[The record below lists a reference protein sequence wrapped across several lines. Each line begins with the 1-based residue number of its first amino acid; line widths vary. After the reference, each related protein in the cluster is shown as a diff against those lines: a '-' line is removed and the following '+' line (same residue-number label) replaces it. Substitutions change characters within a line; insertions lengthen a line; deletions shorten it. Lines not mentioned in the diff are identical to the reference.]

1 VHAVI
6 YDPLRDELFTAS
18 KGDGAFNDRRLRV
31 TKRENLP
38 APFWQPDFRIVNAAI
53 SKRSCA

>member
-1 VHAVI
+1 MI